1 MIECPTNHPGLPA
14 LFDPH
19 VPNNP
24 SLWAGFHERLAG
36 RALVDSMP
44 NPTQCLLRTVAR
56 LTYASYGMSQSFLAD
71 AVDYFRQIGI
81 VWLIRS
87 PNDPPAPG
95 GYRSN
100 SRLEFFDYD
109 PHSLILAD
117 YRKRLPAGFEMRAID
132 HNLLEC
138 CEWGDDMGI
147 YCGSLDNFLQNGLGF
162 CLMQGDEIIVETYAS
177 SLGAPYAEIGT
188 ITREP
193 YRGKGYAAI
202 AVAYLIEAL
211 EQRGYHAYWSCDV
224 DNPSSA
230 RVARKLGF
238 REEKA
243 YEFLE
248 YEKLADT

>member
-1 MIECPTNHPGLPA
+1 MIECPTNHPRLPA
-14 LFDPH
+14 LFDPY

-24 SLWAGFHERLAG
+24 SLWAVFRGRQAG

-44 NPTQCLLRTVAR
+44 NPTQCLLRTEAR
-56 LTYASYGMSQSFLAD
+56 LTYASSKISQSFLTD
-71 AVDYFRQIGI
+71 AIDYFRHNGI

-87 PNDPPAPG
+87 RNDPPAPG

-100 SRLEFFDYD
+100 PRLEFFDYD

-117 YRKRLPAGFEMRAID
+117 YRRRLPAGFEIRAID
-132 HNLLEC
+132 RNLLDR
-138 CEWGDDMGI
+138 CEWRDDMGF
-147 YCGSLDNFLQNGLGF
+147 YCGSLENFLQNGLGF
-162 CLMQGDEIIVETYAS
+162 CLMHGDEIIVEVYAS
-177 SLGAPYAEIGT
+177 SLGAPYAEIGA
-188 ITREP
+188 ITHEP
-193 YRGKGYAAI
+193 YRGMGYAPI
-202 AVAYLIEAL
+202 TVAYLIEAL

-238 REEKA
+238 REERA

-248 YEKLADT
+248 YEQMSDN